1 MREEDP
7 EQIEQQ
13 VEEEAKDRPEQE
25 KTKTNDIVDIRD
37 VDAHW
42 LKRKLSE
49 AMPDVSPEEILN
61 IESRILGVLENLESS
76 ARDCEKKLFAI
87 LSLKRIELIRKIVKS
102 RHAIF
107 FGVLLKQAQS

>member
-13 VEEEAKDRPEQE
+13 VEEEVNDGPEQE
-25 KTKTNDIVDIRD
+25 EAKTNDAVDIRD

-49 AMPDVSPEEILN
+49 GMPDVSPEEILQ
-61 IESRILGVLENLESS
+61 IESRILGVLEN
-76 ARDCEKKLFAI
+76 
-87 LSLKRIELIRKIVKS
+87 
-102 RHAIF
+102 
-107 FGVLLKQAQS
+107 